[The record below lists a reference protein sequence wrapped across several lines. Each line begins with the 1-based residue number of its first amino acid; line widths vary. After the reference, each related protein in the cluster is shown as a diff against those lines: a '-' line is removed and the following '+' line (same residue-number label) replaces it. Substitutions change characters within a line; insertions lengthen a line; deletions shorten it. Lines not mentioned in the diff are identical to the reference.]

1 MLSHR
6 GGVHTSIG
14 HAPLPP
20 PPWTRFKSYLCN
32 RVQHVDIEG
41 NVSSPKNIDISVLQG
56 SILGPI
62 LFLCYIN
69 DLPNA
74 TKLLTHSLQD
84 SWRLFRSWTTS
95 VPSFITGF
103 IHIFQLQDSWRL
115 FRSWTTSVPSF
126 ITVFSLL
133 FRLFVLCV

>member
-20 PPWTRFKSYLCN
+20 PPGQGKGMEWFKSYLCN

-69 DLPNA
+69 DLQNA
-74 TKLLTHSLQD
+74 TELITFLLAD
-84 SWRLFRSWTTS
+84 DDTS
-95 VPSFITGF
+95 GL
-103 IHIFQLQDSWRL
+103 IFGEKNSRNWSRE
-115 FRSWTTSVPSF
+115 
-126 ITVFSLL
+126 
-133 FRLFVLCV
+133 